1 MTGPEAAR
9 YPLPEARNRDTFL
22 NEIVPDHFAGC
33 LPQQKPTVVFLVGQ
47 PGSGKTRVGKMLA
60 DALSERGGCIDVDSD
75 LYKPFHPEYA
85 RLMQQDGKLMAAHT
99 RADGRRWM
107 ARAHEYVRENRL
119 NAVIQETSQDGEAV
133 AATMR
138 AYRGS
143 GFRVEVVVMGV
154 SEAMSNQGIVNRY
167 HEQAK
172 ERGSGRLTVQA
183 NADQSYSGILD
194 LARLIDEQALAD
206 HVSVFR
212 RGEGEPRYSNALDG
226 SGSGQWQQQPALAQ
240 AIEQERSRPWT
251 VSESADFLQ
260 SQGKLHLKT
269 GPEWAGPLAR
279 IDRLARPTLH
289 PLLLLSDQDLSR
301 QGARAAA
308 AARAAEQQAA
318 AAQVPQTSVEERL
331 DRLAE
336 RGASA
341 AELAR
346 ARRSAQEDLR
356 YAATRSAQA
365 VRRAVGLQAAAA
377 AAGAEQDRRR
387 LLPPTAGKAEAAGR
401 QHLAALG
408 AAPRRPPQ
416 QAPRIRPPEREGP
429 SRSL

>member
-1 MTGPEAAR
+1 MTDPEAAR
-9 YPLPEARNRDTFL
+9 YLLPEAQNRDIFL
-22 NEIVPDHFAGC
+22 NEIVPDQFAGR

-47 PGSGKTRVGKMLA
+47 PGAGKTRVGNMLA
-60 DALSERGGCIDVDSD
+60 DTLNKRGGFIDVDSD

-85 RLMQQDGKLMAAHT
+85 RLMQQDDKLMAAYT

-107 ARAHEYVRENRL
+107 AQAHEYVRENRL
-119 NAVIQETSQDGEAV
+119 NAVIQETSQDGAAV
-133 AATMR
+133 ASTMR

-143 GFRVEVVVMGV
+143 GFRVEVVAMGV

-167 HEQAK
+167 HEQVK

-194 LARLIDEQALAD
+194 LARLVDEQALAD

-226 SGSGQWQQQPALAQ
+226 AGQWQQQPALAQ

-251 VSESADFLQ
+251 VPESADFLK
-260 SQGKLHLKT
+260 SQGKLHLEM
-269 GPEWAGPLAR
+269 GPEWSGPLAR

-289 PLLLLSDQDLSR
+289 PLPLLSDQDLSR

-308 AARAAEQQAA
+308 AVQAAEQQAA
-318 AAQVPQTSVEERL
+318 AGQVQKASLDERL

-346 ARRSAQEDLR
+346 ARQSAQEDLQ
-356 YAATRSAQA
+356 YASARSAQA
-365 VRRAVGLQAAAA
+365 AERVSRLQAAAA
-377 AAGAEQDRRR
+377 AVGAEQERRR
-387 LLPPTAGKAEAAGR
+387 LLPPEVRKAEAAGR
-401 QHLAALG
+401 EHQAVLG
-408 AAPRRPPQ
+408 AAAHRPPQ
-416 QAPRIRPPEREGP
+416 EAPRIRPPEREGP